1 MYFTSCGHG
10 APLPQT
16 NHTINNRFSS
26 LGLQYP
32 LTVLQLKREA
42 QMNNNNF

>member
-1 MYFTSCGHG
+1 MYFASCGHG

-16 NHTINNRFSS
+16 NHTIKNRFSS

-32 LTVLQLKREA
+32 LTVLKLKREA
-42 QMNNNNF
+42 KMNIQAN